1 MEPLQGTAMQRPV
14 PWFWIVLGLLLLLAP
29 TAMGRVILDVL
40 GGLTLA
46 ALVLPL
52 VLGAVGIVGWQVLQR
67 RLRTCQVCGFASLGS
82 EQCPACGASYETA
95 KGQADIPARLGDQQE
110 IDASQVT
117 IDVEVLPDQD

>member
-1 MEPLQGTAMQRPV
+1 MGVCDGMAMQRPV

-52 VLGAVGIVGWQVLQR
+52 VLAAAGFVGWQVLRR
-67 RLRTCQVCGFASLGS
+67 RLRTCAVCGFSSLGTD
-82 EQCPACGASYETA
+82 QCPACGASLVDGSTQEASTTRF
-95 KGQADIPARLGDQQE
+95 GEVRE